1 MNEEKPK
8 MDPKAKAIA
17 ILFLLLVIGV
27 VIGIIVSV
35 IGLRIIDRQIAEKLR
50 DIAENS
56 KPWVVTQIQQN
67 WNRFAEMYT
76 MVTIVI
82 CMNLTLLGG
91 LLKIYIKSFKET
103 SSTFLMGL
111 VLFLGVLLVQSL
123 LSLPIIQHS
132 VGQTISD
139 IGLFNVVPNLF
150 MTLALIIL
158 YYLSSE

>member
-8 MDPKAKAIA
+8 MDPKAKALA

-27 VIGIIVSV
+27 VIGIIVSF
-35 IGLRIIDRQIAEKLR
+35 IGLRIIDRQIADRLR
-50 DIAENS
+50 DIAES
-56 KPWVVTQIQQN
+56 QKPWIATQIKQN
-67 WNRFAEMYT
+67 WTRFSEMYA

-91 LLKIYIKSFKET
+91 LLKTYMKSFKET

-111 VLFLGVLLVQSL
+111 VLFIGVLFVQSL
-123 LSLPIIQHS
+123 LNLPIIQHS

>member
-27 VIGIIVSV
+27 IIGVVVSV
-35 IGLRIIDRQIAEKLR
+35 IGLRIIDRQITERIKE
-50 DIAENS
+50 IAENT
-56 KPWVVTQIQQN
+56 KPWIVTQIEQN
-67 WNRFAEMYT
+67 KGRFYEMYT
-76 MVTIVI
+76 MVTIII

-91 LLKIYIKSFKET
+91 LLRTYVKSLKET

-111 VLFLGVLLVQSL
+111 LLFLGVLFVQSL
-123 LSLPIIQHS
+123 LTLPIIQNS

>member
-27 VIGIIVSV
+27 IIGFVVSN
-35 IGLRIIDRQIAEKLR
+35 IGLRIIDRQLGERLKEIAESP
-50 DIAENS
+50 N
-56 KPWVVTQIQQN
+56 PWIKQSWT
-67 WNRFAEMYT
+67 RFTEMYT

-82 CMNLTLLGG
+82 CMNLTLLAG
-91 LLKIYIKSFKET
+91 LLKTYIRSFKET

-111 VLFLGVLLVQSL
+111 VLFIGVLFVQSL

-139 IGLFNVVPNLF
+139 IGLFNVIPNLF

>member
-8 MDPKAKAIA
+8 MDPKAKALV

-27 VIGIIVSV
+27 IIGYIVSV
-35 IGLRIIDRQIAEKLR
+35 IGLRIIDRQIGERLK
-50 DIAENS
+50 DIADAS
-56 KPWVVTQIQQN
+56 KPWVGEQIKQN
-67 WNRFAEMYT
+67 WARFAEMYI
-76 MVTIVI
+76 MVTIII

-91 LLKIYIKSFKET
+91 LLKTYIKSFRET

-111 VLFLGVLLVQSL
+111 VLFLGVLFVQSL

>member
-17 ILFLLLVIGV
+17 VLFLLLVIGV
-27 VIGIIVSV
+27 IIGLVVSV
-35 IGLRIIDRQIAEKLR
+35 IGLRIIDRQITERLN
-50 DIAENS
+50 DIVENS
-56 KPWVVTQIQQN
+56 KPWIVTQIQQN
-67 WNRFAEMYT
+67 WKRFAEMYT

-91 LLKIYIKSFKET
+91 LLKTYAKSFKET

-111 VLFLGVLLVQSL
+111 VLFLGVLFVQSL

-139 IGLFNVVPNLF
+139 IGLFNVLPNLF
-150 MTLALIIL
+150 ETLALIIL
-158 YYLSSE
+158 FYLSSE

>member
-1 MNEEKPK
+1 MNKDKPK

-17 ILFLLLVIGV
+17 ILFLLLVVGV
-27 VIGIIVSV
+27 IIGIIVSV
-35 IGLRIIDRQIAEKLR
+35 IGLRIIDRQIAERLK
-50 DIAENS
+50 DIVDNS
-56 KPWVVTQIQQN
+56 NPWVVQQIQQN

-91 LLKIYIKSFKET
+91 LLKTYVKSFKET
-103 SSTFLMGL
+103 SSTFIMGL

-139 IGLFNVVPNLF
+139 IGLFNVLPNLF
-150 MTLALIIL
+150 ETLALIIL
-158 YYLSSE
+158 FYLSSE

>member
-1 MNEEKPK
+1 MNEERPK

-27 VIGIIVSV
+27 IIGIVVSV
-35 IGLRIIDRQIAEKLR
+35 IGLRIIDRQIAERLK
-50 DIAENS
+50 DIVDNS
-56 KPWVVTQIQQN
+56 KPWVVQQIQQN

-76 MVTIVI
+76 MVTIII

-91 LLKIYIKSFKET
+91 LLKTYVKSFKET

-139 IGLFNVVPNLF
+139 IGLFNVLPNLF
-150 MTLALIIL
+150 ETLALIIL
-158 YYLSSE
+158 FYLSSE

>member
-1 MNEEKPK
+1 MNEEKSK

-27 VIGIIVSV
+27 IIGVVVSFV
-35 IGLRIIDRQIAEKLR
+35 GLRVIDRQIQERLK
-50 DIAENS
+50 DIAETT
-56 KPWVVTQIQQN
+56 KPWVVQQIQQN

-76 MVTIVI
+76 MVTIII
-82 CMNLTLLGG
+82 CMNLTLLVG
-91 LLKIYIKSFKET
+91 LLKTYIKSFKET

-111 VLFLGVLLVQSL
+111 VLFIGVLFVQSL
-123 LSLPIIQHS
+123 LILPIIQHA

-139 IGLFNVVPNLF
+139 IGLFNVIPNLF
-150 MTLALIIL
+150 ETLALIIL

>member
-91 LLKIYIKSFKET
+91 LLKIYIKSFK
-103 SSTFLMGL
+103 
-111 VLFLGVLLVQSL
+111 VR
-123 LSLPIIQHS
+123 S
-132 VGQTISD
+132 V
-139 IGLFNVVPNLF
+139 
-150 MTLALIIL
+150 
-158 YYLSSE
+158 